1 MTRNHLRLCIGV
13 LVLTPFVACESEKSA
28 NPLSPTVAG
37 PIPGVNITPPK
48 PLEPGN
54 GWELKGDK
62 QPVTLLLENAS
73 SNGVRPLSYVFE
85 VAMDAAFGSKVFS
98 KSGVAPGQA
107 GRTSLQLT
115 NSLTPGRTYYWRA
128 RAEDGANTGAF
139 SNPVAFVLLQ
149 KVSIDRPVP
158 LSPVR
163 GETVGAVT
171 ELRFKNAPRS
181 GPVGAISYSL
191 EVSRNEGFTSVVWRG
206 GTGERGGESSATTGG
221 LPASATLFWR
231 VRASDPENQGPWSS
245 TASFVTAAPAPV
257 PQPPSPE
264 PPSSPPPG
272 DGGSCASRD
281 GNFIIACISNK
292 YPSYLKAGVSSSK
305 RTSNMEFLR
314 DRIIEAGICGGLELG
329 WNLKRGGPDI
339 SVDFITERRGG
350 LTYGYDIA
358 RDYDNTRS
366 RLQLAWQNDGPH
378 SVQKAYSPR
387 PSCN

>member
-1 MTRNHLRLCIGV
+1 MTRNLLRLCIGV
-13 LVLTPFVACESEKSA
+13 LVLAPLVACESTKSA

-54 GWELKGDK
+54 GWKLNPAK

-85 VAMDAAFGSKVFS
+85 VATDAAFGAKVFS
-98 KSGVAPGQA
+98 KTGVAPGPA
-107 GRTSLQLT
+107 GRTSLQVS
-115 NSLTPGRTYYWRA
+115 SLAAGRTITGVRVPRTGPTPGHSRTRWRSCCC
-128 RAEDGANTGAF
+128 RRSRFE
-139 SNPVAFVLLQ
+139 
-149 KVSIDRPVP
+149 RPVP
-158 LSPVR
+158 VSPVR
-163 GETVGAVT
+163 GETVGVVA

-191 EVSRNEGFTSVVWRG
+191 EVSRNEGFTAVVWRG

-221 LPASATLFWR
+221 LPASSTLFWR
-231 VRASDPENQGPWSS
+231 VRASDPENRGPWSS
-245 TASFVTAAPAPV
+245 TASFVTSAAAPAPA
-257 PQPPSPE
+257 PAPPAPSP
-264 PPSSPPPG
+264 PAG
-272 DGGSCASRD
+272 GGGSCASRD
-281 GNFIIACISNK
+281 GEFIVECIGNK
-292 YPSYLKAGVSSSK
+292 YPSYLKAGVSSS
-305 RTSNMEFLR
+305 RRRSNMEFLR
-314 DRIIEAGICGGLELG
+314 NRIIEAGICGGLELG

-358 RDYDNTRS
+358 RDYDNTGK

-378 SVQKAYSPR
+378 SVQKPYSPR
-387 PSCN
+387 PSCK